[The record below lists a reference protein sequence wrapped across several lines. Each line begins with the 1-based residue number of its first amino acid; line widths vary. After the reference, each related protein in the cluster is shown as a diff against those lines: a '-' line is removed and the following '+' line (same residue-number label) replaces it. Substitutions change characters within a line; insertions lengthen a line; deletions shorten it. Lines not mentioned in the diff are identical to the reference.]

1 MMKESIPQK
10 TQQLQTAMYLPT
22 QTEISE
28 TKPDRTEGRNK
39 KQPTFNNESLDR
51 RPSGKQQT

>member
-1 MMKESIPQK
+1 MKESIPQK

-51 RPSGKQQT
+51 RPSGKQET

>member
-1 MMKESIPQK
+1 MKKNNTMMKESIPQN
-10 TQQLQTAMYLPT
+10 TQQLQTYMYLPT

-39 KQPTFNNESLDR
+39 KQPTVSDE
-51 RPSGKQQT
+51 

>member
-1 MMKESIPQK
+1 MKESIPQK

-51 RPSGKQQT
+51 PSGKQQT